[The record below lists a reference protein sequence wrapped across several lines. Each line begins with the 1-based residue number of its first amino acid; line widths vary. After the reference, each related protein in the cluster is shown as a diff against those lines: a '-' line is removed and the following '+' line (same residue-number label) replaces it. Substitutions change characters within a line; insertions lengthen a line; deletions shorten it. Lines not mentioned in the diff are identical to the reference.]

1 MAWAQILRLLRA
13 KKMIPPPA
21 MVSCPP
27 PPGKL
32 ARVSWTSKALLT
44 QTAALLG
51 MALVTFGLFAWGS
64 AEVWAQRAD
73 RVATAAWSIRCLGAA
88 AIGAGQVVFAVIV
101 LPAFTSRGPHA
112 RSAFEHAVALAMGL
126 LAMLSLVAGAALA
139 AAAGW

>member
-1 MAWAQILRLLRA
+1 
-13 KKMIPPPA
+13 MIPPPA

-51 MALVTFGLFAWGS
+51 LALVTFGLFAWGS
-64 AEVWAQRAD
+64 ADVWALRAD

-88 AIGAGQVVFAVIV
+88 AIGVGQVVFAVMV
-101 LPAFTSRGPHA
+101 LPAFASRGLNR
-112 RSAFEHAVALAMGL
+112 RSAFEQAVALAMGL
-126 LAMLSLVAGAALA
+126 LTLLSLVASAGLA